1 MNASADRLARA
12 VLTAPFIYAMAVPI
26 AFLDVTVSLY
36 QAVCFR
42 VWGVERA
49 SRSAYLVIDR
59 HRLSYLNAVQKVHC
73 VYCGYANGVLAY
85 AVDVAAR
92 TEQFWCP
99 IKHATDIPA
108 PHDRYAGFLPY
119 GDARA
124 FAEKRLALREAM
136 AEQPAPTAANEPY
149 SLRR

>member
-1 MNASADRLARA
+1 MNAAERVRA
-12 VLTAPFIYAMAVPI
+12 VLTAPIIYAMALPI
-26 AFLDVTVSLY
+26 AFLDVTVSVY

-42 VWGVERA
+42 LWGIERA

-85 AVDVAAR
+85 AVDVTAR

-124 FAEKRLALREAM
+124 FAQKRLALRDAL
-136 AEQPAPTAANEPY
+136 AEPPAPTAASEPY
-149 SLRR
+149 TLRQ